1 MKIPPV
7 SIVNPEL
14 LDIPSF
20 VRGVGQNLASRAAGN
35 SVLLIFAYLVLLTSP
50 PTKSSRTK
58 VTCVKNSE

>member
-35 SVLLIFAYLVLLTSP
+35 SVLLILSLIHI
-50 PTKSSRTK
+50 
-58 VTCVKNSE
+58 